1 MGAANGRVVG
11 VAGGAVTIT
20 YSITGCTVATYAVT
34 VTVCREG
41 AIASSSTD
49 AASTQAYTLYPN
61 PTTGAVHISQLVATD
76 GLVPVRVTNYIGQEV
91 YRADLLFSGGSTE
104 FTLSNAIPGLY
115 LVVIEDGADKAI
127 FKLLVEK

>member
-1 MGAANGRVVG
+1 M
-11 VAGGAVTIT
+11 
-20 YSITGCTVATYAVT
+20 
-34 VTVCREG
+34 
-41 AIASSSTD
+41 
-49 AASTQAYTLYPN
+49 
-61 PTTGAVHISQLVATD
+61 
-76 GLVPVRVTNYIGQEV
+76 TNYIGQEV